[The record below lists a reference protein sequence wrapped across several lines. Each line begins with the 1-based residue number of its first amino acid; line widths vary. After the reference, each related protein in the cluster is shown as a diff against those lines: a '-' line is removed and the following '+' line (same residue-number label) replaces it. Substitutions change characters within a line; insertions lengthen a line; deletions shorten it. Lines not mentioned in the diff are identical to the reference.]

1 MKITA
6 TLLSCTIVSSF
17 ALVAS
22 SGFAEETGGDLA
34 SVNASQA
41 LPNAKP
47 GECYA
52 KVMIP
57 AEYKNET
64 QEVVKR
70 DAYEQIE
77 IIPARYEMVEEKV
90 LVKQGG
96 ENIVPIP
103 AVYETQEER
112 IETEPARLV
121 WRTGTDDKAKAADTS
136 LVAGA
141 RALGL
146 PETASAGQCFN
157 EFYDEAQYKD
167 EEQKVL
173 IKEASKK
180 YEIVPAKY
188 ETVEE
193 KVLVSEASSK
203 LVEVPA
209 EYETVT
215 EKVVQR
221 AAYTTWKSGHGP
233 VERLD
238 NGTGEI
244 MCLVQVPAQ
253 YTEVTKRV
261 LKTPA
266 ATKKVEIPAQY
277 TVQKVRKLVAPAT
290 QQESE
295 IPAEYDTVT
304 KRVKVSDAKTSW
316 VLDGGTGDGKPTA
329 RTLCRVEVPAK
340 FKVLKKD
347 VIKTPATVKKI
358 EIPAVYQTQKVRKLV
373 SPPQEKRI
381 KVPAEKETLTKRAKV
396 SDAKLEWRRVLC
408 ETNMTKDL
416 ILQIQGALRKAGY
429 DPGPVD
435 GVVGRQTLVAVDQY
449 QQKNDLPTGGLTM
462 ATLEKL
468 GVAAP

>member
-6 TLLSCTIVSSF
+6 TLLTCTIVSSV

-22 SGFAEETGGDLA
+22 SGFAEDTVGEIA
-34 SVNASQA
+34 SANASEA

-57 AEYKNET
+57 AEYKTET

-70 DAYEQIE
+70 EAYEQIE

-112 IETEPARLV
+112 IELEPARLV
-121 WRTGTDDKAKAADTS
+121 WRTGTDDKAKNADTS

-146 PETASAGQCFN
+146 PETASAGQCFT
-157 EFYDEAQYKD
+157 EFYQEAQFKD

-173 IKEASKK
+173 IKEASKQF
-180 YEIVPAKY
+180 EIIPAKY

-193 KVLVSEASSK
+193 KVLVSEASEK

-209 EYETVT
+209 EYDTVT
-215 EKVVQR
+215 EKVLER
-221 AAYTTWKSGHGP
+221 AAYTTWKSGRGP

-238 NGTGEI
+238 NSTGEI
-244 MCLVQVPAQ
+244 MCLVEVPAQ
-253 YTEVTKRV
+253 YKEITKRV

-277 TVQKVRKLVAPAT
+277 TVQKVRKLVSAAA
-290 QQESE
+290 EKEIE
-295 IPAEYDTVT
+295 IPAEYETVV

-316 VLDGGTGDGKPTA
+316 VTAGETGDGKATG

-347 VIKTPATVKKI
+347 VVKTPATVKKV

-381 KVPAEKETLTKRAKV
+381 KVPAEKESIDKRVKV

-408 ETNMTKDL
+408 ETNMTKEL
-416 ILQIQGALRKAGY
+416 ILQIQGALQKAGY

-435 GVVGRQTLVAVDQY
+435 GVIGRQTLVAVDQY
-449 QQKNDLPTGGLTM
+449 QQKNNLPTGGLTY
-462 ATLEKL
+462 ATLEKM
-468 GVAAP
+468 GVTAP

>member
-1 MKITA
+1 MKITV
-6 TLLSCTIVSSF
+6 TLLSCTIVSSA

-34 SVNASQA
+34 SANASQA

-64 QEVVKR
+64 QEIVKR
-70 DAYEQIE
+70 DAYEKIE
-77 IIPARYEMVEEKV
+77 IIPARYEMSEEKV
-90 LVKQGG
+90 LVKQGS
-96 ENIVPIP
+96 ENIVPVP

-112 IETEPARLV
+112 IETEPARLI
-121 WRTGTDDKAKAADTS
+121 WRTGTDAKSKNADPS

-146 PETASAGQCFN
+146 PETASAGQCFR
-157 EFYDEAQYKD
+157 EYFKEPQYKD
-167 EEQKVL
+167 DSQQVL

-209 EYETVT
+209 EYDTVT
-215 EKVVQR
+215 EKVLER
-221 AAYTTWKSGHGP
+221 AAYTTWKTGRGP

-244 MCLVQVPAQ
+244 MCLVEVPAE
-253 YTEVTKRV
+253 YKEVTKRV

-266 ATKKVEIPAQY
+266 TTKKVEIPAQY

-290 QQESE
+290 QQVTE

-316 VLDGGTGDGKPTA
+316 VLDGQTGEGDITG

-340 FKVLKKD
+340 YKVVKKD
-347 VIKTPATVKKI
+347 VIKTPATVTKV

-373 SPPQEKRI
+373 AAPEEKRI
-381 KVPAEKETLTKRAKV
+381 QVPAEKETITKRVKV

-408 ETNMTKDL
+408 ETNMTKEL
-416 ILQIQGALRKAGY
+416 ILQIQGALKKAGY
-429 DPGPVD
+429 DPGSVD
-435 GVVGRQTLVAVDQY
+435 GVIGHQTLVAVDKF
-449 QQKNDLPTGGLTM
+449 QQKNDLPTGGLTY

-468 GVAAP
+468 GVTAP